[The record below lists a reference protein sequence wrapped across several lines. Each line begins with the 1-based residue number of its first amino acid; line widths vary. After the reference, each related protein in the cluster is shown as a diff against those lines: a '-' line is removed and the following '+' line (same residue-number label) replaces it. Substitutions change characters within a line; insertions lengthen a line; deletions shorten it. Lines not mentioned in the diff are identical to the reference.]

1 MAIELKPVSEN
12 NFKECPY
19 CGEKILQKAKK
30 CKYCGE
36 MLDPVMREMENLK
49 RRNDTIPIIV
59 NNNNNNN
66 NISQFRET
74 APVSTKSRLTYILLA
89 LLLGMIGI
97 HNFYAG
103 YNGRGTAQLLLTIF
117 TGWLLLPL
125 IPIMIWNIVE
135 VCVVNRDGDHELME

>member
-1 MAIELKPVSEN
+1 MAIELKPVSES

-30 CKYCGE
+30 CKFCGE
-36 MLDPVMREMENLK
+36 ILDPLMREMENLK

-66 NISQFRET
+66 ISPVFRET
-74 APVSTKSRLTYILLA
+74 APVSTKRRLTYILLA
-89 LLLGMIGI
+89 LFLGMIGI

-103 YNGRGTAQLLLTIF
+103 YVGTGIIQLILTFTGIGAILTFIWVIIDILFTTKDGRG
-117 TGWLLLPL
+117 
-125 IPIMIWNIVE
+125 IPFA
-135 VCVVNRDGDHELME
+135 

>member
-1 MAIELKPVSEN
+1 MAIELKPMSEN

-30 CKYCGE
+30 CKFCGE
-36 MLDPVMREMENLK
+36 ILDPVMREMENLK

-103 YNGRGTAQLLLTIF
+103 YVGTGIIQLILTFTGVGAILTFIWVIIDILFTTKDGRG
-117 TGWLLLPL
+117 
-125 IPIMIWNIVE
+125 IPFA
-135 VCVVNRDGDHELME
+135 

>member
-1 MAIELKPVSEN
+1 MSIELKPMSEN

-30 CKYCGE
+30 CKFCGE
-36 MLDPVMREMENLK
+36 ILDPVMREMENLK

-103 YNGRGTAQLLLTIF
+103 YVGTGIIQLILTFTGVGAILTFIWVIIDILFTTKDGRG
-117 TGWLLLPL
+117 
-125 IPIMIWNIVE
+125 IPFA
-135 VCVVNRDGDHELME
+135 

>member
-30 CKYCGE
+30 CKFCGE
-36 MLDPVMREMENLK
+36 ILDPVMREMENLK

-103 YNGRGTAQLLLTIF
+103 YFWTGIIQLILTLTGFGIIFTFIWVICDILFTTKDGRG
-117 TGWLLLPL
+117 
-125 IPIMIWNIVE
+125 IPFA
-135 VCVVNRDGDHELME
+135 